1 PNARRLSG
9 AAGRLR
15 GRFRGSGQF
24 RRGHDHVVRPP
35 DRDRRAAWRQRLPD
49 QGAHPRRAQPGDRR
63 RQPGYRRAAAG
74 RNPYRRGRGAG
85 AQRLAGQ
92 GRVGPFPRQH
102 ARADDRGGRPRLPSP
117 DSERTTAA
125 AGRHHLAQRRAG
137 GGPHPRLGGGI
148 MSIRQRLKQVAADT
162 TADAVYEVLRACII
176 EGEFAPGQRLLS
188 DAIASD
194 LKVSR
199 TPVREALRKLEAEG
213 LIEASGRAG
222 LTVREISE
230 EDLSEFFFVREALE
244 GMAARLA
251 SENASKTDAL
261 DLHALL

>member
-1 PNARRLSG
+1 
-9 AAGRLR
+9 
-15 GRFRGSGQF
+15 
-24 RRGHDHVVRPP
+24 
-35 DRDRRAAWRQRLPD
+35 
-49 QGAHPRRAQPGDRR
+49 
-63 RQPGYRRAAAG
+63 
-74 RNPYRRGRGAG
+74 
-85 AQRLAGQ
+85 
-92 GRVGPFPRQH
+92 
-102 ARADDRGGRPRLPSP
+102 
-117 DSERTTAA
+117 
-125 AGRHHLAQRRAG
+125 
-137 GGPHPRLGGGI
+137 

-261 DLHALL
+261 DLHALLDEMAEALARKDLKVVRALTGEFHMAVCRASRNKRLTQSLKVLLDQIRQDRTSTLFLEGRAAEAIEEHRRLVAAIESRNADRAEAIARAHRRKTWVLRRDMIREQTRRTRTASTTSEGKPRE

>member
-1 PNARRLSG
+1 
-9 AAGRLR
+9 
-15 GRFRGSGQF
+15 
-24 RRGHDHVVRPP
+24 
-35 DRDRRAAWRQRLPD
+35 
-49 QGAHPRRAQPGDRR
+49 
-63 RQPGYRRAAAG
+63 
-74 RNPYRRGRGAG
+74 
-85 AQRLAGQ
+85 
-92 GRVGPFPRQH
+92 
-102 ARADDRGGRPRLPSP
+102 
-117 DSERTTAA
+117 
-125 AGRHHLAQRRAG
+125 
-137 GGPHPRLGGGI
+137 

-230 EDLSEFFFVREALE
+230 EDLSEFFFVREARHTAMWNSPVRARTSLRSLRASASAISSSSACRSRASALE
-244 GMAARLA
+244 AFSAASRRARSPLPIQ
-251 SENASKTDAL
+251 
-261 DLHALL
+261 HQG

>member
-1 PNARRLSG
+1 
-9 AAGRLR
+9 
-15 GRFRGSGQF
+15 
-24 RRGHDHVVRPP
+24 
-35 DRDRRAAWRQRLPD
+35 
-49 QGAHPRRAQPGDRR
+49 
-63 RQPGYRRAAAG
+63 
-74 RNPYRRGRGAG
+74 
-85 AQRLAGQ
+85 
-92 GRVGPFPRQH
+92 
-102 ARADDRGGRPRLPSP
+102 
-117 DSERTTAA
+117 
-125 AGRHHLAQRRAG
+125 
-137 GGPHPRLGGGI
+137 
-148 MSIRQRLKQVAADT
+148 MSIRHRLKQVVAET

-251 SENASKTDAL
+251 AENASKADAL
-261 DLHALL
+261 DLHALLDEMAEALARKDLKLVRALTGEFHMAVCRASRNKRLTQSLKVLLDQIRQDRTSTLFLEGRATRAIEEHRRLVAAI